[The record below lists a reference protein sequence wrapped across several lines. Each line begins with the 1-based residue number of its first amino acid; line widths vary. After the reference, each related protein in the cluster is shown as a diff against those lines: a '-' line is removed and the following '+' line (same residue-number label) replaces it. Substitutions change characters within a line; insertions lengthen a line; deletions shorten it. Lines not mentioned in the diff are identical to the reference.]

1 MLHLLHL
8 MLELGQVEMLV
19 LGAAVLRLAEPGEQ
33 LKVPLALVARLQ
45 DGQVFQSLYSG
56 IVTKSRLACEVK

>member
-45 DGQVFQSLYSG
+45 DGQVFQRLYSG